1 MVGPV
6 RCQVR
11 VSDKMADSAG
21 IRIVLI
27 ITAILVSSCTIAPP
41 ERSPPRTYML
51 NPEISLD
58 ALSANPVSGNATI
71 LLVNPPRALA
81 GFDTSQMVYLRRP
94 HEVSYYASNQWVDTP
109 GRMLSSLLVQA
120 MRSTGLWR
128 AVVQAPSA
136 VRADYLLDCDN
147 LVLEQ
152 QFFSQPSRVRLALRA
167 QIVETKNHAILGTRY
182 FEIFEAATSDDAYGG
197 VVAANRATAQLLGEM
212 ADWLKTIIRSKT

>member
-1 MVGPV
+1 
-6 RCQVR
+6 
-11 VSDKMADSAG
+11 
-21 IRIVLI
+21 
-27 ITAILVSSCTIAPP
+27 
-41 ERSPPRTYML
+41 ML

-94 HEVSYYASNQWVDTP
+94 HEVSYYAANQWVDTP

>member
-1 MVGPV
+1 
-6 RCQVR
+6 
-11 VSDKMADSAG
+11 MADSAG

-94 HEVSYYASNQWVDTP
+94 HEVSYYAANQWVDTP

>member
-94 HEVSYYASNQWVDTP
+94 HEVSYYAANQWVDTP

>member
-1 MVGPV
+1 
-6 RCQVR
+6 
-11 VSDKMADSAG
+11 MADSAG

-51 NPEISLD
+51 NPEISLE
-58 ALSANPVSGNATI
+58 ALSANPVSGNATM

-94 HEVSYYASNQWVDTP
+94 HEVSYYAANQWVDTP